1 MRYDKE
7 TGRLLVSVREL
18 VATARRG
25 ISSTLPCDSDEPGC
39 PDHKCIGKSSE
50 NDSFS
55 ELNFNFIAGEYSF
68 ALSGKVRAYADT
80 VELRIAVDSSPK
92 RPKKE
97 VTMQARGEG
106 YVYAYML
113 AERDGIDEV
122 KIIFRYVSKSTG
134 EENTASETV
143 SVDKLKTF
151 FNKCKMSIIVYALPE
166 IERVTVRLPSMSK
179 VKFPYE
185 KARDGQSDIVHG
197 VYNAIARGNTL
208 FISAPTGTGK
218 TVSVLFPAIRAL
230 GRGKCE
236 KVFYFTPKT
245 TTANAAKD
253 TIEDIVSHGA
263 DVRAVIMS
271 SKERLCKNG
280 LVCRERRTACK
291 NASEN
296 RMADAVLALYSE
308 KICVVTAKKLSEIS
322 EKYRVCPHELA
333 LSYAELCDVVVL
345 DINYLFD
352 PNIYIRR
359 FFEERHDFA
368 FLIDEAHNL
377 PDRAREIY
385 SAELSEDELVSPA
398 LSPIVPEHSVLKN
411 ESRKAAE
418 EFYKLFIPY
427 LKDNAVFDD
436 EGEEKS
442 AAHLSEMP
450 IKLYNI
456 LEKLIISAENEIFA
470 ARTAKD
476 EEAEIRLS
484 FFKDYYHKLK
494 RFYDAA
500 VRFDS
505 SYELFVFLEENKV
518 NVRCFCLDPAHE
530 ISNRLKLGT
539 SAVFFSGTLSPIYY
553 YKSVLSGERNAEVIE
568 TPSPFDSGQL
578 SVSVMDKIST
588 RFSERERTLEAVCRA
603 IAATVSAKRGNYM
616 IYSPSFAYSEALAKR
631 FSRKYPKIKV
641 LSQRRD
647 MTKKEKEDFLKE
659 FQKEDKSYLVGFSV
673 LGGIYSEGVDF
684 SGESLIGA
692 VIVGIGI
699 PQLSYEREA
708 MTAYYQDKFEEGK
721 EFAYIYPG
729 INKVLQAAG
738 RVIRTEEDRGVIV
751 LIDDRFDDPLYK
763 KVIPK
768 LWSDMQFIGDA
779 KELRKRLDEF
789 WTEVEKEKA
798 HG

>member
-7 TGRLLVSVREL
+7 SGRLLLSVREL

-25 ISSTLPCDSDEPGC
+25 ISSTLPCDSDEPGY
-39 PDHKCIGKSSE
+39 PDQKCIGKSSE

-55 ELNFNFIAGEYSF
+55 ELNFNFTAGEYSF
-68 ALSGKVRAYADT
+68 TLSGKVRAYDDT
-80 VELRIAVDSSPK
+80 VELCVTVDSSPK

-113 AERDGIDEV
+113 AEKDGLDEV
-122 KIIFRYVSKSTG
+122 KIVFRYVSKNTG
-134 EENTASETV
+134 EENTTSEAV
-143 SVDKLKTF
+143 SVNKLKTF
-151 FNKCKMSIIVYALPE
+151 FDKCKMSIIVYALPE

-185 KARDGQSDIVHG
+185 KARDGQNDIVHG

-230 GRGKCE
+230 GREKCE

-253 TIEDIVSHGA
+253 TIEDIAAHGA
-263 DVRAVIMS
+263 SIRAVIMS

-280 LVCRERRTACK
+280 LVCRDRRADCK
-291 NASEN
+291 NISEN

-352 PNIYIRR
+352 PDIYIRR

-398 LSPIVPEHSVLKN
+398 LSPIVPEHSALKN

-418 EFYKLFIPY
+418 RFYKLFLPH

-436 EGEEKS
+436 DGEQKS

-450 IKLYNI
+450 IKLYSI
-456 LEKLIISAENEIFA
+456 LEKLIVTAENEIFTTRA
-470 ARTAKD
+470 SKD

-494 RFYDAA
+494 RFYDAT

-518 NVRCFCLDPAHE
+518 KVRCFCLDPAHE
-530 ISNRLKLGT
+530 IANRLKLGT

-553 YKSVLSGERNAEVIE
+553 YKSVLGGERNAEVIE

-578 SVSVMDKIST
+578 SVTVMDKIST

-603 IAATVSAKRGNYM
+603 VAATVSAKRGNYM

-631 FSRKYPKIKV
+631 FSQKYPKIKV

-659 FQKEDKSYLVGFSV
+659 FQKDDKSYLVGFSV

-721 EFAYIYPG
+721 QFAYIYPG

-738 RVIRTEEDRGVIV
+738 RVIRTEDDRGVIV

-779 KELRKRLDEF
+779 KELRSRLDKF
-789 WTEVEKEKA
+789 WTDAEKKA
-798 HG
+798 DHS